1 MRARGARARA
11 GAGGGRGGAGGA
23 GRGGA
28 WAALG
33 VERGAPA
40 AEVRRAYR
48 RRARKLHPDV
58 NRAPDAAEQFV
69 ALQQAY
75 AQCLREA
82 AGAAGG
88 GSGATAGAG
97 TGGAGQWPPG
107 SPPRAGG
114 GPAKPGAARR
124 PAEPE
129 EPFYGFGE
137 FFRDLEADAARAAA
151 AGASAAAPRSSMEE
165 LGSIAGGLADELLE
179 FLEEQAGLRPSSEGR
194 ADDTGRSGGG
204 RGARADT
211 NTPRAREPPRRPAPP
226 PPPPPPPRAAP
237 AGARR
242 PRSFESLE
250 VDEELQKLKR
260 EMGLE

>member
-1 MRARGARARA
+1 
-11 GAGGGRGGAGGA
+11 
-23 GRGGA
+23 
-28 WAALG
+28 
-33 VERGAPA
+33 
-40 AEVRRAYR
+40 
-48 RRARKLHPDV
+48 
-58 NRAPDAAEQFV
+58 
-69 ALQQAY
+69 
-75 AQCLREA
+75 
-82 AGAAGG
+82 
-88 GSGATAGAG
+88 
-97 TGGAGQWPPG
+97 
-107 SPPRAGG
+107 
-114 GPAKPGAARR
+114 
-124 PAEPE
+124 
-129 EPFYGFGE
+129 
-137 FFRDLEADAARAAA
+137 
-151 AGASAAAPRSSMEE
+151 MEE